1 MDNRLTFA
9 AAIDVAAAV
18 VVAVDAVDAVVVAVV
33 VADDDASTYTDDV
46 AAVASVPSVGDAIRH
61 NFYLGME
68 MTYFDPFVATLNC
81 SIWLFWLTSLGLEQL
96 CCS

>member
-9 AAIDVAAAV
+9 AAIDVAVAV
-18 VVAVDAVDAVVVAVV
+18 VVAV
-33 VADDDASTYTDDV
+33 VADDDASTYIDDV
-46 AAVASVPSVGDAIRH
+46 AAVASTPSVGDAIRH

-81 SIWLFWLTSLGLEQL
+81 SIWLFWLTSLKKRETYINTEYL
-96 CCS
+96 